1 MSKIHVVVEMVGF
14 HGWRLG
20 LVAWFGDYLDMERK
34 EAIWMGAQMNVN
46 VLNSRKTKP
55 QALKDLRALKR
66 LTTSDLRTKQSL
78 FLRTKQSLEPTMV
91 LTTKQTVLINF
102 KD

>member
-1 MSKIHVVVEMVGF
+1 MGFLYLEAINDSGHSVSKTISKIHVAVEMVGF
-14 HGWRLG
+14 CTWRLG
-20 LVAWFGDYLDMERK
+20 LVAWFLDYLDMERK

-55 QALKDLRALKR
+55 QALKDLTVVETKPQALK
-66 LTTSDLRTKQSL
+66 DL
-78 FLRTKQSLEPTMV
+78 
-91 LTTKQTVLINF
+91 F